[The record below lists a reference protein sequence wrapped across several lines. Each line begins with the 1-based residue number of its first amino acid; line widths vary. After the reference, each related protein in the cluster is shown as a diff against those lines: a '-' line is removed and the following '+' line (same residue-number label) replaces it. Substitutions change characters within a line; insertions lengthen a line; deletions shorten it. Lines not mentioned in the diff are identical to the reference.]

1 MPLSCLVFH
10 FLHPC
15 LEDVSAGVAPSRE
28 LSVIAGATV
37 YPVSFGA
44 ELLVNQA
51 GPALAA
57 LEAALVPVLL
67 LVGKI
72 LQQSCQGRFKVAW
85 SPYLAVNSNDF
96 PAFVAVVGE
105 DALVAANAVGM
116 ILSEDI
122 PVASQT
128 VVTVVTEQ
136 DLVLQLP
143 VLAVRHAVLGAI
155 KGYK

>member
-1 MPLSCLVFH
+1 MPLSRLVFH

-15 LEDVSAGVAPSRE
+15 LEDVPTGVAPSCE

-37 YPVSFGA
+37 DPVSFGT

-51 GPALAA
+51 GPTLAA

-72 LQQSCQGRFKVAW
+72 LQQSSQARLKVVW
-85 SPYLAVNSNDF
+85 SSYLAVDSDDF
-96 PAFVAVVGE
+96 PAFVAVVCE

-136 DLVLQLP
+136 DLVLQFSL
-143 VLAVRHAVLGAI
+143 LAVRHAVLGAF
-155 KGYK
+155 KDKN